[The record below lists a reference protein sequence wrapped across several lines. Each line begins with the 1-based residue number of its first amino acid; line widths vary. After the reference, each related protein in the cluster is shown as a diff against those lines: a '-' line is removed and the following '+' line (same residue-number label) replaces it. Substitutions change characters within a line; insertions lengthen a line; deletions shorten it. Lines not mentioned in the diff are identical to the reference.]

1 MVRMTLWS
9 YTTLTDSAVGTGCCG
24 AMSSCGICA
33 DRFIL
38 SVTTHYEEAT
48 VTTVTKQERAHGLTR
63 DS

>member
-1 MVRMTLWS
+1 
-9 YTTLTDSAVGTGCCG
+9 
-24 AMSSCGICA
+24 MSSCVICA

-38 SVTTHYEEAT
+38 PGDDAPTGTMREEAT

>member
-1 MVRMTLWS
+1 LGGWEK
-9 YTTLTDSAVGTGCCG
+9 AAAE

-38 SVTTHYEEAT
+38 SGDDAPTPKRLREEAT
-48 VTTVTKQERAHGLTR
+48 VTTVTKQEHAHGLTK